1 MAVEARAALTA
12 RSWHKG
18 QCEIKDS
25 CFGIVAVMGARVCSS
40 RSLFVAISDAG
51 VVVVGNL
58 TLCELEANTLTPS
71 RSAHP
76 QPAAASAANTF
87 PFPAV
92 SFPFLLTRTLRAQAG
107 FPWQLTRTLRAQAP
121 VSFGDDLYIIV
132 NLSLIHI

>member
-1 MAVEARAALTA
+1 MRAARAALTA
-12 RSWHKG
+12 RGWHKG

-71 RSAHP
+71 RSACP
-76 QPAAASAANTF
+76 QPCLGNCCQH
-87 PFPAV
+87 V
-92 SFPFLLTRTLRAQAG
+92 G
-107 FPWQLTRTLRAQAP
+107 FPCR
-121 VSFGDDLYIIV
+121 
-132 NLSLIHI
+132 